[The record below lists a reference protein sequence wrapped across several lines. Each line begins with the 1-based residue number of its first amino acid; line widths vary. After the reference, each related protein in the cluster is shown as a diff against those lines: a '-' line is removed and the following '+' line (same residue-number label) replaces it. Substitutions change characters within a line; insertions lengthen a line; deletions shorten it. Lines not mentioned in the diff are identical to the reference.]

1 MLFKRYYLGCLAHAS
16 YMIGD
21 EKTRTSVVV
30 DPQRDVGQ
38 YVEDARRLGFSI
50 RHVMLTHLHADFVAG
65 HLELR
70 DREGASIYLGARAKT
85 EYRFVPMPDGFVL
98 DLGTVRLKALETP
111 GHSPESVSI
120 LLYDLAGDRDKPYA
134 VLTGDLLFIGDV
146 GRPDLHG
153 TLGWTVE
160 QLAGLLYDSLREKIL
175 TLPDETRVYPAHG
188 AGSLCGKNLSDE
200 EFSTIGIQRRFNY
213 ALQPM
218 SKERF
223 IALVSADQPDA
234 PDYFV
239 YDAILNTKEHSA
251 LEAALSRALIPLSLD
266 KFLELKAQG
275 VQILDVREPEEFAG
289 GHLTGSLNVPLGGK
303 YATWAGTILEPGE
316 PVALIAGEGRQEEAA
331 MRLGRIGYDN
341 IAGYLAGGMRALEQR
356 SDLVR
361 QTRRITARM
370 LVEYLAA
377 PDPPLILDVRTENEV
392 AVKRIPGSLNI
403 PLQRLKKHIGE
414 VPFGRMVVVHCEAGY
429 RSSIASSMLEQHGFR
444 EYADLIGGIG
454 AWEATKLSSVA
465 DGR

>member
-1 MLFKRYYLGCLAHAS
+1 MFFKRYYLGCLAHAS

-21 EKTRTSVVV
+21 EQTHAAVII

-38 YVEDARRLGFSI
+38 YVEDAQRLGFSI

-70 DREGASIYLGARAKT
+70 DREGAAIYLGARAKT

-120 LLYDLAGDRDKPYA
+120 LVYDLAGDGNKPEA

-153 TLGWTVE
+153 TLGWTVQ
-160 QLAGLLYDSLREKIL
+160 QLGGMLYDSLREKIL

-200 EFSTIGIQRRFNY
+200 EFSTIGIQRRVNY

-218 SKERF
+218 TKERF
-223 IALVSADQPDA
+223 IALVSADQPDT

-239 YDAILNTKEHSA
+239 YDAILNAKERST
-251 LEAALSRALIPLSLD
+251 LEVALSRALIPLSLD
-266 KFLELKAQG
+266 KLIELKEQH

-289 GHLTGSLNVPLGGK
+289 GHFAGSLNVPLGGK
-303 YATWAGTILEPGE
+303 YATWAGTILEPSE
-316 PVALIAGEGRQEEAA
+316 RVALIAGEGRQEEAA

-341 IAGYLAGGMRALEQR
+341 IAGYLAGGMRALELR

-361 QTRRITARM
+361 QTRRIRAP
-370 LVEYLAA
+370 LLAEYLAA

-392 AVKRIPGSLNI
+392 AVKRIPGSFNI
-403 PLQRLKKHIGE
+403 PLQRLKERIGE
-414 VPFGRMVVVHCEAGY
+414 VPSGKMVVVHCEAGY
-429 RSSIASSMLEQHGFR
+429 RSSIASSLLEQHGLQN
-444 EYADLIGGIG
+444 YADLIGGIG
-454 AWEATKLSSVA
+454 AWEAMK
-465 DGR
+465 R

>member
-1 MLFKRYYLGCLAHAS
+1 
-16 YMIGD
+16 
-21 EKTRTSVVV
+21 
-30 DPQRDVGQ
+30 
-38 YVEDARRLGFSI
+38 
-50 RHVMLTHLHADFVAG
+50 
-65 HLELR
+65 
-70 DREGASIYLGARAKT
+70 
-85 EYRFVPMPDGFVL
+85 
-98 DLGTVRLKALETP
+98 
-111 GHSPESVSI
+111 
-120 LLYDLAGDRDKPYA
+120 
-134 VLTGDLLFIGDV
+134 
-146 GRPDLHG
+146 
-153 TLGWTVE
+153 
-160 QLAGLLYDSLREKIL
+160 
-175 TLPDETRVYPAHG
+175 
-188 AGSLCGKNLSDE
+188 LSDE

-218 SKERF
+218 SRERF

-239 YDAILNTKEHSA
+239 YDAILNTKERST

-266 KFLELKAQG
+266 KLLELKARG

-303 YATWAGTILEPGE
+303 YATWAGTIIVPGE
-316 PVALIAGEGRQEEAA
+316 PVALIAVEGRQEEAA

-341 IAGYLAGGMRALEQR
+341 IAGYLAGGMLALEPR

-361 QTRRITARM
+361 QTRRITAPM

-403 PLQRLKKHIGE
+403 PLQRLKEHFGE
-414 VPFGRMVVVHCEAGY
+414 LPSGKMVVVHCEGGY
-429 RSSIASSMLEQHGFR
+429 RSSIASSMLEQHGLR
-444 EYADLIGGIG
+444 DYADLIGGIV

-465 DGR
+465 GGR